1 MIGGCVQDAGVML
14 CATTW
19 AHSFGYARGYAQGYA
34 RGAGVMRE
42 VMRGAWWHLKNSEIL
57 CAPTLLIM
65 RDVMREVMRGGR
77 GYARSY
83 TRGFGGIL
91 TSYDIL
97 CAPVF

>member
-1 MIGGCVQDAGVML
+1 
-14 CATTW
+14 
-19 AHSFGYARGYAQGYA
+19 
-34 RGAGVMRE
+34 MRE

-65 RDVMREVMRGGR
+65 REVMRDVMREVMRGGR

-83 TRGFGGIL
+83 ARGFGGVL